1 MSRPKS
7 YGDALFADC
16 PTRTVF
22 DTISGR
28 WVPLILVA
36 LAKEPSGYRELLRRI
51 EGITPKVLT
60 ESLRRLENDG
70 IVSATRS
77 VEGRVRNSQY
87 ELTPRGQTL
96 LPIVQAVKVWAEEHL
111 PEVEAARQA
120 HLGEGT

>member
-1 MSRPKS
+1 VSRPKS

-36 LAKEPSGYRELLRRI
+36 LAKEPSGYRELLRSI
-51 EGITPKVLT
+51 
-60 ESLRRLENDG
+60 
-70 IVSATRS
+70 
-77 VEGRVRNSQY
+77 EGRVRNSQY
-87 ELTPRGQTL
+87 ELTPLGETL

-120 HLGEGT
+120 RIGEGT